1 MGYDYPT
8 LKTLVRELSEATVGG
23 KVGKVLKA
31 EGGLYVEFG
40 GSVVIFS
47 AELGFP
53 WTFLVEDV
61 PLGARSTWEA
71 VRGAVCSEVIL
82 PSQDR
87 VLEWRLEK
95 RGPLG
100 DKIEYRLVA
109 ELMPHGDV
117 VLLDGEG
124 KILEALRRIRSRGTF
139 PGRSYFPPGPSGRL
153 DPEVTSIEDF
163 RTRCLAYP
171 DLRTALS
178 KVLSCAD
185 VNTAE
190 AVLGLSNVDPE
201 VPPSGF
207 KGWVRL
213 LEAARELYD
222 GPPERGGYLIL
233 DGRDEPEDFIGYR
246 PLRALRS
253 RAAPS
258 LSMAISEVFKRK
270 VRTSRL
276 ERDRAEVRRRLK
288 SLLRSRRRRLEAIEG
303 DMVRARRAEEFR
315 NKGELL
321 AANLHEVP
329 RGANEVLLPSFED
342 PERKVKVELDPKLSP
357 AENMARYFTSA
368 KKAQTALGV
377 LPGRRKETLEEIEKL
392 EGYLRELEE
401 VGNLEEL
408 EEFTRKLGGL
418 LREGGR
424 RKGRE
429 EVRGFRRY
437 EIDGWEVLVGRDG
450 EENDRLLR
458 RALPEDLWF
467 HAYGASGAHVVLRRG
482 EKKEPSTEV
491 LEKVA
496 GIAAY
501 YSKAKTSGV
510 VPVTCTQ
517 VKYLRRPKG
526 ARPGEVIVTRGRTLF
541 VEPRVPDT
549 SGRS

>member
-8 LKTLVRELSEATVGG
+8 LRTLVEELSEATVGG
-23 KVGKVLKA
+23 KVGRVLMA
-31 EGGLYVEFG
+31 EGGLYVEFE
-40 GSVVIFS
+40 GSVVLFS

-53 WTFLVEDV
+53 WAFSVEEV
-61 PLGARSTWEA
+61 PAGAGSTWEA
-71 VRGAVCSEVIL
+71 VRGAVCREVIL
-82 PSQDR
+82 PSRDR

-100 DKIEYRLVA
+100 DRVEYRLVA
-109 ELMPHGDV
+109 ELMPQGDV

-124 KILEALRRIRSRGTF
+124 RILEALRGIRSRGTF
-139 PGRSYFPPGPSGRL
+139 PGRSYSPPGPSGRL
-153 DPEVTSIEDF
+153 DPEVASTEEF

-190 AVLGLSNVDPE
+190 AVLDLSDVDPE
-201 VPPSGF
+201 VPPSKFGDW
-207 KGWVRL
+207 GRL

-222 GPPERGGYLIL
+222 GPPEWGGYLIL
-233 DGRDEPEDFIGYR
+233 DGGGEPEDFLGYR
-246 PLRALRS
+246 PLRAPRS
-253 RAAPS
+253 RAVPS
-258 LSMAISEVFKRK
+258 LSMAISEVFERK
-270 VRTSRL
+270 VRASRL
-276 ERDRAEVRRRLK
+276 ERAKAEVRRRLK
-288 SLLRSRRRRLEAIEG
+288 FLLRSRRRRLEAIEE

-321 AANLHEVP
+321 AANLHRVP
-329 RGANEVLLPSFED
+329 KCANEVLLPSFED

-357 AENMARYFTSA
+357 AENMARYFASA
-368 KKAQTALGV
+368 RKAETALGV
-377 LPGRRKETLEEIEKL
+377 LPGRRKETLEEIARL
-392 EGYLRELEE
+392 EGYLRELEGM
-401 VGNLEEL
+401 GNLEEV
-408 EEFTRKLGGL
+408 EEFRRKLEVVGL

-424 RKGRE
+424 KKGE

-437 EIDGWEVLVGRDG
+437 EVDGWEVLVGRDG

-458 RALPEDLWF
+458 RASPEDLWF
-467 HAYGASGAHVVLRRG
+467 HAYGAPGAHVVLRRR
-482 EKKEPSTEV
+482 ERKEPSAEV

-501 YSKAKTSGV
+501 HSKAKTSGV
-510 VPVTCTQ
+510 VPVTCTH

-541 VEPRVPDT
+541 VEPRLPD
-549 SGRS
+549 RP